1 LSEKAAFCPI
11 SESRVGLRIARATS
25 MLRAVPVA
33 RDPLT
38 QTETLHRA
46 LACANAQRLRPRRT
60 AGDFEVELEREASI
74 RRMER
79 QFVEEE
85 RACVRGQACAVPKD
99 PENFLAWFVALKE
112 SQLGQ
117 TDALFPWLAEHAKK
131 QQMCWF
137 LEQERANEVSFGDL
151 VALTQVN
158 MPARPKQELARNY
171 WDETVRGHATDTPR
185 TAAQCPK
192 HALQPEATVWES
204 LALGNLM
211 VALATARHYAYQSLG
226 ALGVAELTAS
236 RSKQFVHAGLLRL
249 GIALETPDY
258 YLSSTC
264 FDALHSAA
272 WQREVI
278 EPLIA
283 GDSTLAAL
291 IAEGA
296 LMRLNSAARC
306 FERYRKALWSP
317 ARLVANF
324 EYADGP
330 DQQSMPPRE
339 TQAEPPPN
347 FGLRGWPPEAMP
359 FNPPNTGIHPRSAP
373 VFRPVRWPEVSRRAH

>member
-1 LSEKAAFCPI
+1 
-11 SESRVGLRIARATS
+11 

-33 RDPLT
+33 HDPLT

-46 LACANAQRLRPRRT
+46 LARANAQRLRPRRT
-60 AGDFEVELEREASI
+60 AGDFESELERETAV

-85 RACVRGQACAVPKD
+85 RACVRSQASAAPKD
-99 PENFLAWFVALKE
+99 PDGFLDWFVALKE

-117 TDALFPWLAEHAKK
+117 TDALFPWLAEQANQ

-137 LEQERANEVSFGDL
+137 LEEERANETSFGDL

-171 WDETVRGHATDTPR
+171 WDEMVRSHATDTPR
-185 TAAQCPK
+185 TAVQCPK
-192 HALQPEATVWES
+192 HASKPEAALWES

-211 VALATARHYAYQSLG
+211 VALATNRHYAFQSLG
-226 ALGVAELTAS
+226 ALGVAELTAP
-236 RSKQFVHAGLLRL
+236 RCKQLVQTGLLRL
-249 GIALETPDY
+249 GLRVETPDY
-258 YLSSTC
+258 FSSSTR

-283 GDSTLAAL
+283 SDSSLAPL

-296 LMRLNSAARC
+296 LLRLNSAKRC
-306 FERYRKALWSP
+306 FERYRKELWTP

-330 DQQSMPPRE
+330 ERPSLPPFE
-339 TQAEPPPN
+339 KQKFQPPLD
-347 FGLRGWPPEAMP
+347 GLRSWPAQSIPFEPENKSA
-359 FNPPNTGIHPRSAP
+359 NPRPAP
-373 VFRPVRWPEVSRRAH
+373 AFRAVRWPEVRRAH